1 MTKKELFDEIDN
13 LIYLFEN
20 PIAFTVYERAIYQMD
35 GLLLSLMSKNNE
47 TYKNFIKIVSLSNT
61 KYVYKA
67 NMLVGVLK
75 GLKNHIDISQNKR
88 YQVFISSTYK
98 DLIKYRIAASNA
110 VIFGNNI
117 PAGMEDFKA
126 SHENPTEYI
135 KNVIDCSDYY
145 VLIIG
150 QRFGSIQDAS
160 TNTSFTMM
168 EYNYA
173 MEKGMIVI
181 PFIYSGT
188 ENLPDNDLDYNQ
200 SLLDNFKKEVS
211 TKHTPAYFANED
223 ELQKMVGQSLTE
235 AIKNYPQTGW
245 IKFD

>member
-1 MTKKELFDEIDN
+1 MTKKELFNEIDK
-13 LIYLFEN
+13 LIDLFEN
-20 PIAFTVYERAIYQMD
+20 PIAFTVYDRAIYQMG

-47 TYKNFIKIVSLSNT
+47 TYKNFIRILSLNT
-61 KYVYKA
+61 IQYVYRA

-75 GLKNHIDISQNKR
+75 GLKNSIEISPNKR

-126 SHENPTEYI
+126 SHMNPTEYI
-135 KNVIDCSDYY
+135 KNVIDRSDYY

-150 QRFGSIQDAS
+150 QRFGSMQDAS

-173 MEKGMIVI
+173 LEKGMIVI
-181 PFIYSGT
+181 PFIYNGKET
-188 ENLPDNDLDYNQ
+188 LPDNDLDCNQ
-200 SLLDNFKKEVS
+200 SLLDNFKNEVS
-211 TKHTPAYFANED
+211 TKHTPAYFTNED
-223 ELQKMVGQSLTE
+223 ELQKMLTQSLNE
-235 AIKNYPQTGW
+235 AIDKYPQSGW

>member
-1 MTKKELFDEIDN
+1 MTKKELFNEIDE
-13 LIYLFEN
+13 LIDLLKN
-20 PIAFTVYERAIYQMD
+20 PIAFTTYDRAIYQMD

-47 TYKNFIKIVSLSNT
+47 TYKNFIKIVSLNNT
-61 KYVYKA
+61 EYVYKA

-75 GLKNHIDISQNKR
+75 GLKNSIEISQNKR

-98 DLIKYRIAASNA
+98 DLIKYRIAALNA

-126 SHENPTEYI
+126 SHINPAEYI

-150 QRFGSIQDAS
+150 QRFGSIQDAA

-173 MEKGMIVI
+173 MERGMIVI
-181 PFIYSGT
+181 PFIYNGK
-188 ENLPDNDLDYNQ
+188 EVLPDNDLYYNR
-200 SLLDNFKKEVS
+200 SLLDNFKSTVS
-211 TKHTPAYFANED
+211 IKHTPAYFTNEY
-223 ELQKMVGQSLTE
+223 ELQKMITQSLND
-235 AIKNYPQTGW
+235 AIEKYPKSGW